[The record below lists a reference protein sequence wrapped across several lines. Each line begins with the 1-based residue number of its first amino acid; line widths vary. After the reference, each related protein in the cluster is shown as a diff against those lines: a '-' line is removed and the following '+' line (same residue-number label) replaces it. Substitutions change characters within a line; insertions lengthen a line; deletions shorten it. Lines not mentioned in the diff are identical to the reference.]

1 MQIHPSDKKGKS
13 FSICANIRFYGL
25 CSGCRESKEISVD
38 DITDAERALGIGPAL
53 MLKSTMSMAFLFLF
67 LTILNLPVYA
77 FYYSGNIST
86 NEAGQESLKVSDY
99 FAMISLGNIG

>member
-1 MQIHPSDKKGKS
+1 
-13 FSICANIRFYGL
+13 
-25 CSGCRESKEISVD
+25 VD